1 MLRNTEGKPA
11 QTFLLIQLNTSY
23 QDHQT
28 ERENEREREKER
40 DRQRYRERGRA
51 KSVQIIFN
59 SEIKR
64 LNL

>member
-40 DRQRYRERGRA
+40 ERIRVNYRNCKERVGSGY
-51 KSVQIIFN
+51 KGILLSY
-59 SEIKR
+59 
-64 LNL
+64 